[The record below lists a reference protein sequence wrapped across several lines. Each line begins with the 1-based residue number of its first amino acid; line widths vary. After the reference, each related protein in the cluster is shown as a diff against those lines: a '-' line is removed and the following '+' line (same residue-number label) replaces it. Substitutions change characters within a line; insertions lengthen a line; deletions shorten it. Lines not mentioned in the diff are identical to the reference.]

1 MFCLKWMLQSV
12 PLWNSCPHL
21 QCYFLEAPF
30 FFLKFRWVK
39 HPDLL
44 LLYTPL
50 QDSSAYS
57 AESNL
62 NVPWKKTNLKC
73 QLQKQF
79 SHRSVKY
86 KHINSHLQTLQRHQM
101 LHANMLMIGADY
113 WLAWLYVNHLALPL
127 RGWMKGSPLKKDEPS
142 SPSCLGLLSAEVLP
156 PGKHRR
162 QRNHCNQHILN
173 IIHIKTK
180 GWDKNKGFLLVRLPL
195 NF

>member
-30 FFLKFRWVK
+30 FFFKFRWVK

-101 LHANMLMIGADY
+101 LHANNADDRC
-113 WLAWLYVNHLALPL
+113 WLLTSLAVCESP
-127 RGWMKGSPLKKDEPS
+127 GITFKGVDEGFSLEEGRAILTIMFRVVICGGVTTWKTQEAKKSLQSTHFEYHPY
-142 SPSCLGLLSAEVLP
+142 
-156 PGKHRR
+156 
-162 QRNHCNQHILN
+162 
-173 IIHIKTK
+173 
-180 GWDKNKGFLLVRLPL
+180 KN
-195 NF
+195 

>member
-30 FFLKFRWVK
+30 FKKKFRWVK

-62 NVPWKKTNLKC
+62 NVPWKKTHLKC

>member
-30 FFLKFRWVK
+30 FFKKFRWVK

>member
-1 MFCLKWMLQSV
+1 MNAPECPFVEQLSTSAVLFFRGTFVFISLSEASRSPLALHTSTRFFCLFCWKQS
-12 PLWNSCPHL
+12 
-21 QCYFLEAPF
+21 QC
-30 FFLKFRWVK
+30 
-39 HPDLL
+39 
-44 LLYTPL
+44 TM
-50 QDSSAYS
+50 
-57 AESNL
+57 
-62 NVPWKKTNLKC
+62 KKNNLKC

-79 SHRSVKY
+79 SHHSVKY

-113 WLAWLYVNHLALPL
+113 WLAWLYVNHPALPL

-156 PGKHRR
+156 PGKQGR

-180 GWDKNKGFLLVRLPL
+180 GWDKNKGFLLVRHPL

>member
-21 QCYFLEAPF
+21 QCYFLEAL
-30 FFLKFRWVK
+30 FFLISLSEASRS
-39 HPDLL
+39 
-44 LLYTPL
+44 PL
-50 QDSSAYS
+50 ALHTSTRFFCLFCWKQSQCTM
-57 AESNL
+57 
-62 NVPWKKTNLKC
+62 KKTNLKC

-79 SHRSVKY
+79 SHHSVKY
-86 KHINSHLQTLQRHQM
+86 KHINAHLQTLQRHQM

-156 PGKHRR
+156 PGKHGR

-180 GWDKNKGFLLVRLPL
+180 GWDKNKDFLLVRLPL

>member
-1 MFCLKWMLQSV
+1 MEQLSTSAVLF
-12 PLWNSCPHL
+12 
-21 QCYFLEAPF
+21 FRGTF
-30 FFLKFRWVK
+30 FFFKFRWVK

>member
-30 FFLKFRWVK
+30 FFFLFRWVK

>member
-1 MFCLKWMLQSV
+1 MEQLSTSAVLF
-12 PLWNSCPHL
+12 
-21 QCYFLEAPF
+21 FRGTF
-30 FFLKFRWVK
+30 FFFNFAEWSIPISSCSTHLYKI
-39 HPDLL
+39 LL
-44 LLYTPL
+44 LILLKAISMYH
-50 QDSSAYS
+50 
-57 AESNL
+57 E
-62 NVPWKKTNLKC
+62 KKTNLKC